1 MAGRSRCLTLIGA
14 LLVGLAATPVR
25 ATPDARAD
33 AEIRHLLA
41 FVADSGCT
49 FIRNG
54 DRHDAASAS
63 AHLAMKYGKAKAKL
77 ATPEQFI
84 EYVATGSYFTGREYR
99 VQCPGQP
106 ETASAAWLQ
115 RELRSARRNNMHAAR

>member
-1 MAGRSRCLTLIGA
+1 MTRRNRCLTLIGA
-14 LLVGLAATPVR
+14 LLVALAAAPVQ
-25 ATPDARAD
+25 ASPDARAD

-49 FIRNG
+49 FFRNG
-54 DRHDAASAS
+54 DPHDAGSAS
-63 AHLAMKYGKAKAKL
+63 AHLTMKYGKAKAKL

-115 RELRSARRNNMHAAR
+115 RELLSTRRSSAHAAR